1 MTLFIDA
8 SAAVSMLT
16 LETDADRL
24 LAEADSAS
32 RLLWSGI
39 ARWEATVAFA
49 RKMGKPT
56 PEILS
61 DVEEFARRQAIET
74 VPIGDAETHLAL
86 DAFARFG
93 KGSGHPAQ
101 LNMGDCFAYACART
115 NDAKLLYKGDDF
127 SKTDLG

>member
-16 LETDADRL
+16 LEADADRL
-24 LAEADSAS
+24 FAEADGSS

-39 ARWEATVAFA
+39 ARWETTVAFA
-49 RKMGKPT
+49 RKMRKTT
-56 PEILS
+56 PEILA
-61 DVEEFARRQAIET
+61 DIEDFARRQAIET

-86 DAFARFG
+86 EAFARFG
-93 KGSGHPAQ
+93 KGSGHPAG

-115 NDAKLLYKGDDF
+115 NDATLLYKGNDF
-127 SKTDLG
+127 ALTDLA